1 MCSTLR
7 PPMVPRSHAL
17 CCLMAA
23 LAVATP
29 RVANAEPAPAES
41 PQPEAATDEP
51 AGEQPEGEA
60 PSDTMAEGAASLA
73 PTEEAPS
80 TADEESSDEESSD
93 EELSDEE
100 IYDEGATIEGDVM
113 DDNPG
118 DGAESAQE
126 PSTSTVPERLPRLQR
141 IGWYHVIGAFT
152 LGTTAGLLAG
162 LAEREEDRA
171 TRIAAAY
178 DFDAGSSPLYAD
190 TQQRYEDTLDR
201 GQALET
207 SAIVFGALAGAT
219 AIAAITLF
227 AVDAKRKRPSAT
239 ARRMRVGPGSLEVSF

>member
-1 MCSTLR
+1 
-7 PPMVPRSHAL
+7 
-17 CCLMAA
+17 MAA

-80 TADEESSDEESSD
+80 TADEESSDEESSDEESSD